1 MSTNNFNGIRGYAL
15 NAIGQNPELR
25 KDPQYQEMIRA
36 IEQNDAQTGM
46 ALANQILQRY
56 GVSKNAAIDRA
67 IQLFGFSQGS
77 GR

>member
-1 MSTNNFNGIRGYAL
+1 MANFNGIRGYAL

-25 KDPQYQEMIRA
+25 RDPQYQDMIRA
-36 IEQNDAQTGM
+36 IEQNDSQAGM

-56 GVSKNAAIDRA
+56 GVSKSEAIDRA
-67 IQLFGFSQGS
+67 IQVFGFSQGP

>member
-1 MSTNNFNGIRGYAL
+1 MSNFNGIRGYAL

-25 KDPQYQEMIRA
+25 KDPKYQQMIQA

-56 GVSKNAAIDRA
+56 GVSKSEAIDRA
-67 IQLFGFSQGS
+67 SQFFGFPQGP